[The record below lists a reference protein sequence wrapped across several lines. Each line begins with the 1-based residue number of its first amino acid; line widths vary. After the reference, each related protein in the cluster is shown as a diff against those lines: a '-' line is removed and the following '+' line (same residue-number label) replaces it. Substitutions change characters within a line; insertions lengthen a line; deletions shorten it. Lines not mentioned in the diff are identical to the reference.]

1 MSADGAQPCPGRS
14 APIGFRCFIPS
25 RFIPSRFIP
34 SRFIPSR
41 FIPSRFIPSRFIPIP
56 PSETCDVRRVA
67 IIATWREGAS

>member
-1 MSADGAQPCPGRS
+1 MSADGAQPYAGRT
-14 APIGFRCFIPS
+14 APIGFRC
-25 RFIPSRFIP
+25 FIP

-67 IIATWREGAS
+67 IFATWREGAS